1 MTQLY
6 EIKVSLSPNQKKNL
20 SNAYHK
26 RETIVL
32 RLAKDSLTGNDTL
45 YVPSNVVK
53 RLEKNHKLR
62 KGMDIKLAKTNIRK
76 QVGGSLL
83 TSILTLGRTLAP
95 TLGKTLGLSA
105 LAGLA
110 SEGASQVVKKIAGKG
125 VQSGGFL
132 IPQNKID
139 QLIAYKHLLTDKQ
152 KRDILNS
159 VQSGGQLVLKPTKS
173 QYGGFLG
180 TLLASI
186 GIPLAIEALKKITGG
201 APRMGSDLTKG
212 HGAPRMG
219 SDLTKGHG
227 APRMGSDLTKG
238 HGAPRIGM
246 YQPPPFIGTWE
257 QARKGGG
264 KKKKSKKTEKI
275 RSRTIAGKKQSIQK
289 RTSLKHSIVKPKFHK
304 KIPMSNYDLLD
315 WCKYLNIP
323 INNVLSREESSPH
336 NHMQALFIYNLE
348 PSYMSGSHWVAT
360 YVKNGIINYFDS
372 FGMPP
377 FQEIVNHAKRKNT
390 TLLHQSDQIQNLLTT
405 TCGYFCLYFLNEM
418 SKGRSYYD
426 LLKVFNSH
434 NTMENEKYIENYFK
448 II

>member
-32 RLAKDSLTGNDTL
+32 RLTKDSLSGNDTL

-53 RLEKNHKLR
+53 RLEKNQKLK
-62 KGMDIKLAKTNIRK
+62 KGMDIKLAKTSIRK

-110 SEGASQVVKKIAGKG
+110 SEGASQVVKKISGNG
-125 VQSGGFL
+125 IQSGGFL
-132 IPQNKID
+132 IPQNKIN

-152 KRDILNS
+152 KKDILNS
-159 VQSGGQLVLKPTKS
+159 LQSGGQLVVKPTKK

-186 GIPLAIEALKKITGG
+186 GLPLAIEVIKKITGKG

-212 HGAPRMG
+212 HGAPR
-219 SDLTKGHG
+219 L
-227 APRMGSDLTKG
+227 
-238 HGAPRIGM
+238 GM

-257 QARKGGG
+257 QVRKGGG
-264 KKKKSKKTEKI
+264 KKKSSQKNKKV
-275 RSRTIAGKKQSIQK
+275 RSRTIARQKQSIQK
-289 RTSLKHSIVKPKFHK
+289 RPSLKHSIVKPTFHK
-304 KIPMSNYDLLD
+304 NIPISNYDLLK

-323 INNVLSREESSPH
+323 INNVLSRDESLPH
-336 NHMQALFIYNLE
+336 NHKQALFIYNLE
-348 PSYMSGSHWVAT
+348 PSYMNGSHWVAT

-377 FQEIVNHAKRKNT
+377 FQETVNHAKRTNM

-426 LLKVFNSH
+426 LLKVFDVH
-434 NTMENEKYIENYFK
+434 DTMENEKFIENYF
-448 II
+448 IIM

>member
-20 SNAYHK
+20 SNAFHK

-32 RLAKDSLTGNDTL
+32 RLTKDSLTGNDTL
-45 YVPSNVVK
+45 YVPSTVVK
-53 RLEKNHKLR
+53 RLAKSQKLE

-95 TLGKTLGLSA
+95 TIGKTLGLSA

-110 SEGASQVVKKIAGKG
+110 SEGASQVVKKI
-125 VQSGGFL
+125 SGGFL

-159 VQSGGQLVLKPTKS
+159 IQSGGQLVMKPTKS

-186 GIPLAIEALKKITGG
+186 GIPLAVEAIKKMTGG
-201 APRMGSDLTKG
+201 APRMGSELE
-212 HGAPRMG
+212 
-219 SDLTKGHG
+219 
-227 APRMGSDLTKG
+227 G

-264 KKKKSKKTEKI
+264 KKKIKKKV
-275 RSRTIAGKKQSIQK
+275 RSRTIARQKQSIQK
-289 RTSLKHSIVKPKFHK
+289 RTSLKHSIIKPKFHK

-315 WCKYLNIP
+315 WCKYFNIP

-336 NHMQALFIYNLE
+336 NHKQALFIYNLE

-377 FQEIVNHAKRKNT
+377 FQEIVNHAKRKNM

>member
-32 RLAKDSLTGNDTL
+32 RLTKDSLSGNDTL

-53 RLEKNHKLR
+53 RLAKSQKLK
-62 KGMDIKLAKTNIRK
+62 KGMDIKLTKTNIRK

-83 TSILTLGRTLAP
+83 TLILTLGRTLAP

-110 SEGASQVVKKIAGKG
+110 SEGASQVVKKIT
-125 VQSGGFL
+125 GGFL
-132 IPQNKID
+132 IPNDKIN

-159 VQSGGQLVLKPTKS
+159 VQSGGKLVLKPTKS

-186 GIPLAIEALKKITGG
+186 GIPLAVEAIKKITGQG
-201 APRMGSDLTKG
+201 APRMGSDLIKG
-212 HGAPRMG
+212 HGAPR
-219 SDLTKGHG
+219 L
-227 APRMGSDLTKG
+227 
-238 HGAPRIGM
+238 GM

-257 QARKGGG
+257 QVRKGGG
-264 KKKKSKKTEKI
+264 KKKSSQKKKV
-275 RSRTIAGKKQSIQK
+275 RSRTIARQKQSIQK
-289 RTSLKHSIVKPKFHK
+289 RPSLKHSIVKPKFHK
-304 KIPMSNYDLLD
+304 NIPISNYDLLK
-315 WCKYLNIP
+315 WCEYLNIP
-323 INNVLSREESSPH
+323 IKDVLSRDENTPH

-348 PSYMSGSHWVAT
+348 PSYMNGSHWVAT
-360 YVKNGIINYFDS
+360 YVKNGIVNYFDS

-377 FQEIVNHAKRKNT
+377 FQELVDHVKKKKLI
-390 TLLHQSDQIQNLLTT
+390 LLHQNNQIQNINTT

-418 SKGRSYYD
+418 NKGTSYYD
-426 LLKVFNSH
+426 LLKVFNIH
-434 NTMENEKYIENYFK
+434 DTMKNEKFIENHFK
-448 II
+448 NM

>member
-32 RLAKDSLTGNDTL
+32 RLTKDSLSGNDTL

-53 RLEKNHKLR
+53 RLRKNQKLR

-110 SEGASQVVKKIAGKG
+110 SEGASQVVKKISGNG
-125 VQSGGFL
+125 IQSGGFL

-139 QLIAYKHLLTDKQ
+139 QLIAYKHLLTNKQ
-152 KRDILNS
+152 KKDILNS
-159 VQSGGQLVLKPTKS
+159 LQSGGQLVVKPTKS

-186 GIPLAIEALKKITGG
+186 GLPLAIEAIKKITGKG
-201 APRMGSDLTKG
+201 APRMGSDLI
-212 HGAPRMG
+212 
-219 SDLTKGHG
+219 
-227 APRMGSDLTKG
+227 KG

-264 KKKKSKKTEKI
+264 KKKKSKKV
-275 RSRTIAGKKQSIQK
+275 RSRTIARQKQSIQK
-289 RTSLKHSIVKPKFHK
+289 RPSLKHSIVKPKFNKH
-304 KIPMSNYDLLD
+304 IPMSNFDLIK
-315 WCKYLNIP
+315 WCEYLNIP
-323 INNVLSREESSPH
+323 INNVLSRDESSPH
-336 NHMQALFIYNLE
+336 NHKQALFIYNLE

-377 FQEIVNHAKRKNT
+377 FQEIVNHAKRKNM

-418 SKGRSYYD
+418 NKGGSYYD
-426 LLKVFNSH
+426 LLKVFNSY

-448 II
+448 IM

>member
-20 SNAYHK
+20 SNAFHK

-32 RLAKDSLTGNDTL
+32 RLTKDSLTGNDTL

-53 RLEKNHKLR
+53 RLAKSKKLK

-83 TSILTLGRTLAP
+83 TSILTLGRTLVP
-95 TLGKTLGLSA
+95 TIGKTLGLSA

-186 GIPLAIEALKKITGG
+186 GIPLAVEAIKKMTGG
-201 APRMGSDLTKG
+201 APRMGSELMKG
-212 HGAPRMG
+212 HGAPR
-219 SDLTKGHG
+219 L
-227 APRMGSDLTKG
+227 
-238 HGAPRIGM
+238 GM

-264 KKKKSKKTEKI
+264 KKKKIKKTEKI
-275 RSRTIAGKKQSIQK
+275 RRGIIAGKKQSIQK
-289 RTSLKHSIVKPKFHK
+289 RTSLKHSIIKPKFNKH
-304 KIPMSNYDLLD
+304 IPMSNFDLIK

-336 NHMQALFIYNLE
+336 NRKQALFIYNLE

-377 FQEIVNHAKRKNT
+377 FQEIVNHAKRTNM
-390 TLLHQSDQIQNLLTT
+390 TLVHQSDQIQNLLTT

-418 SKGRSYYD
+418 NKGRSYYD
-426 LLKVFNSH
+426 SLKVFNSH
-434 NTMENEKYIENYFK
+434 NTMENEKCIENYFK

>member
-32 RLAKDSLTGNDTL
+32 RLTKDSLSGNDTL

-53 RLEKNHKLR
+53 RLKKNQKLR

-110 SEGASQVVKKIAGKG
+110 SEGASQVVKKI
-125 VQSGGFL
+125 SGGFI

-139 QLIAYKHLLTDKQ
+139 QLIAHKHLLTNKQ
-152 KRDILNS
+152 KTDILNS
-159 VQSGGQLVLKPTKS
+159 LQSGGQLVVKPTKS

-186 GIPLAIEALKKITGG
+186 GIPLAIEAIKKITGKG
-201 APRMGSDLTKG
+201 APRMGSELIKG
-212 HGAPRMG
+212 HGAPR
-219 SDLTKGHG
+219 L
-227 APRMGSDLTKG
+227 
-238 HGAPRIGM
+238 GM

-264 KKKKSKKTEKI
+264 KKKSSQKNKKV
-275 RSRTIAGKKQSIQK
+275 RSRTIARQKQSIQK
-289 RTSLKHSIVKPKFHK
+289 RPSLKHSIVKPKFHK
-304 KIPMSNYDLLD
+304 NIPISNYDLLK

-323 INNVLSREESSPH
+323 IKDVLSRDETVPH

-348 PSYMSGSHWVAT
+348 PSYMGGSHWVAT

-377 FQEIVNHAKRKNT
+377 FQEIVDHARKKNSI
-390 TLLHQSDQIQNLLTT
+390 LLHQNNQIQNINTT

-426 LLKVFNSH
+426 LLKVFNIH
-434 NTMENEKYIENYFK
+434 NTMKNEKYIENYFK
-448 II
+448 NM

>member
-32 RLAKDSLTGNDTL
+32 RLTKDSLSGNDTL

-53 RLEKNHKLR
+53 RLAKSQKLR

-110 SEGASQVVKKIAGKG
+110 SEGASQIVKKISGNG
-125 VQSGGFL
+125 IQSGGFL
-132 IPQNKID
+132 IPQNKIN
-139 QLIAYKHLLTDKQ
+139 QLIAYKHLLTNKQ
-152 KRDILNS
+152 KQDILNS
-159 VQSGGQLVLKPTKS
+159 LQSGGQLVVKPTKS

-186 GIPLAIEALKKITGG
+186 GLPLAIEAIKKITGKG
-201 APRMGSDLTKG
+201 APRMGSDLIKG
-212 HGAPRMG
+212 HGAPRLG
-219 SDLTKGHG
+219 
-227 APRMGSDLTKG
+227 
-238 HGAPRIGM
+238 I

-257 QARKGGG
+257 QVRKGGG
-264 KKKKSKKTEKI
+264 KKKKAPKKNKKV
-275 RSRTIAGKKQSIQK
+275 RSRTIARQKQSIQK
-289 RTSLKHSIVKPKFHK
+289 RPSLKHSIVKPKFHK
-304 KIPMSNYDLLD
+304 NIPISNYDLLK

-323 INNVLSREESSPH
+323 IKDVLSRDETVPH

-348 PSYMSGSHWVAT
+348 PSYMGGSHWVAT

-377 FQEIVNHAKRKNT
+377 FQEIVNHAKTKNM
-390 TLLHQSDQIQNLLTT
+390 TLLHQSDQIQNLFTT

-426 LLKVFNSH
+426 LLKVLNIQ
-434 NTMENEKYIENYFK
+434 NTMKNEKYIENYFK
-448 II
+448 NM

>member
-32 RLAKDSLTGNDTL
+32 RLTKDSLSGNDTL
-45 YVPSNVVK
+45 YVPLNVVK

-110 SEGASQVVKKIAGKG
+110 SEGASQVVKKI
-125 VQSGGFL
+125 SGGFL

-139 QLIAYKHLLTDKQ
+139 QLIAYKHLLTNKQ
-152 KRDILNS
+152 KKDILNS
-159 VQSGGQLVLKPTKS
+159 LQSGGQLVVKPTKS

-186 GIPLAIEALKKITGG
+186 GLPLAIEAIKKITGG
-201 APRMGSDLTKG
+201 APRMGSDLIKG
-212 HGAPRMG
+212 HGAPR
-219 SDLTKGHG
+219 L
-227 APRMGSDLTKG
+227 
-238 HGAPRIGM
+238 GM

-257 QARKGGG
+257 QVRKGGG
-264 KKKKSKKTEKI
+264 KKKS
-275 RSRTIAGKKQSIQK
+275 SQKKQKS
-289 RTSLKHSIVKPKFHK
+289 
-304 KIPMSNYDLLD
+304 
-315 WCKYLNIP
+315 
-323 INNVLSREESSPH
+323 
-336 NHMQALFIYNLE
+336 
-348 PSYMSGSHWVAT
+348 
-360 YVKNGIINYFDS
+360 
-372 FGMPP
+372 
-377 FQEIVNHAKRKNT
+377 QE
-390 TLLHQSDQIQNLLTT
+390 QDY
-405 TCGYFCLYFLNEM
+405 C
-418 SKGRSYYD
+418 
-426 LLKVFNSH
+426 
-434 NTMENEKYIENYFK
+434 
-448 II
+448 

>member
-20 SNAYHK
+20 SNAFHK

-32 RLAKDSLTGNDTL
+32 RLTKDSLTGNDTL
-45 YVPSNVVK
+45 YVPSNVEK
-53 RLEKNHKLR
+53 RLRKNQKLK
-62 KGMDIKLAKTNIRK
+62 KGMDIKLSKTNIRK

-95 TLGKTLGLSA
+95 TLGKTIGLSA

-110 SEGASQVVKKIAGKG
+110 SEGASQIVKKIAGKG
-125 VQSGGFL
+125 IQSGGFL

-159 VQSGGQLVLKPTKS
+159 IQSGGQLVMKPTKS

-186 GIPLAIEALKKITGG
+186 GIPLAVEAIKKMTGG
-201 APRMGSDLTKG
+201 APRMGSKLE
-212 HGAPRMG
+212 
-219 SDLTKGHG
+219 
-227 APRMGSDLTKG
+227 G

-264 KKKKSKKTEKI
+264 KKKKKSKKV

-289 RTSLKHSIVKPKFHK
+289 RPSLKHSIVKPKFNKH
-304 KIPMSNYDLLD
+304 IPMSNFDLLD

-336 NHMQALFIYNLE
+336 NHKQALFIYNLE
-348 PSYMSGSHWVAT
+348 PSYMSGSHWVGT

-377 FQEIVNHAKRKNT
+377 FQEIVNHAKRKNM
-390 TLLHQSDQIQNLLTT
+390 TLLHQSDQIQNLMTT

>member
-20 SNAYHK
+20 SNAFHK

-32 RLAKDSLTGNDTL
+32 RLTKDSLTGNDTL
-45 YVPSNVVK
+45 YVPSTVEK
-53 RLEKNHKLR
+53 RLRKNQKLK
-62 KGMDIKLAKTNIRK
+62 KGMDIKLSKTNIRK

-110 SEGASQVVKKIAGKG
+110 SEGASQIVKKIAGKG
-125 VQSGGFL
+125 IQSGGFL

-139 QLIAYKHLLTDKQ
+139 QLIAYKHLLTNKQ

-159 VQSGGQLVLKPTKS
+159 NQSGGQLVLKPTKS

-186 GIPLAIEALKKITGG
+186 GIPLAVEAIKKMTGG
-201 APRMGSDLTKG
+201 APRMGSKLE
-212 HGAPRMG
+212 
-219 SDLTKGHG
+219 
-227 APRMGSDLTKG
+227 G

-264 KKKKSKKTEKI
+264 KKKKSKKV

-289 RTSLKHSIVKPKFHK
+289 RPSLKHSIVKPKFNKH
-304 KIPMSNYDLLD
+304 IPMSNFDLLD

-336 NHMQALFIYNLE
+336 NHKQALFIYNLE
-348 PSYMSGSHWVAT
+348 PSYMSGSHWVGT

-377 FQEIVNHAKRKNT
+377 FQEIVNHAKRKNM
-390 TLLHQSDQIQNLLTT
+390 TLLHQSDQIQNLMTT

>member
-20 SNAYHK
+20 SNAFHK

-32 RLAKDSLTGNDTL
+32 RLTKDSLTGNDTL
-45 YVPSNVVK
+45 YVPSNVEK
-53 RLEKNHKLR
+53 RLRKNQKLK
-62 KGMDIKLAKTNIRK
+62 KGMDIKLSKTNIRK

-125 VQSGGFL
+125 LQSGGFL

-159 VQSGGQLVLKPTKS
+159 IQSGGQLVMKPTKS

-180 TLLASI
+180 TLLATI
-186 GIPLAIEALKKITGG
+186 GIPLAVEAIKKMTGG
-201 APRMGSDLTKG
+201 APRLGPPK
-212 HGAPRMG
+212 
-219 SDLTKGHG
+219 
-227 APRMGSDLTKG
+227 KG

-264 KKKKSKKTEKI
+264 KKKKSKKV

-289 RTSLKHSIVKPKFHK
+289 RPSLKHSIVKPKFNKH
-304 KIPMSNYDLLD
+304 IPMSNFDLLD

-336 NHMQALFIYNLE
+336 NHKQALFIYNLE

-377 FQEIVNHAKRKNT
+377 FQEIVNHAKRKNM
-390 TLLHQSDQIQNLLTT
+390 TLLHQSDQIQNLMTT

>member
-1 MTQLY
+1 MAQLY

-32 RLAKDSLTGNDTL
+32 RLTKDSLSGNDTL

-53 RLEKNHKLR
+53 RLEKNQKLR

-110 SEGASQVVKKIAGKG
+110 SEGASQVVKKI
-125 VQSGGFL
+125 SGGFL

-139 QLIAYKHLLTDKQ
+139 QLIAYKHLLTNKQ
-152 KRDILNS
+152 KKDILNS
-159 VQSGGQLVLKPTKS
+159 LQSGGQLVVKPTKS

-186 GIPLAIEALKKITGG
+186 GLPLAIEAIKKITGKG
-201 APRMGSDLTKG
+201 APRMGSDLIKG
-212 HGAPRMG
+212 HGAPR
-219 SDLTKGHG
+219 L
-227 APRMGSDLTKG
+227 
-238 HGAPRIGM
+238 GM

-257 QARKGGG
+257 QVRKGGG
-264 KKKKSKKTEKI
+264 KKKSSQKNKKV
-275 RSRTIAGKKQSIQK
+275 RSRTIARQKQSIQK
-289 RTSLKHSIVKPKFHK
+289 RPSLKHSIVKPKFHK
-304 KIPMSNYDLLD
+304 NIPISNYDLLK

-323 INNVLSREESSPH
+323 IKDVLSRDETVPH
-336 NHMQALFIYNLE
+336 NHMQTLFIYNLE
-348 PSYMSGSHWVAT
+348 PSYMGGSHWVAT

-377 FQEIVNHAKRKNT
+377 FQEIVNHAKTKNM

-426 LLKVFNSH
+426 LLKVFNIH
-434 NTMENEKYIENYFK
+434 DTIKNEKYIENYFK
-448 II
+448 NM

>member
-20 SNAYHK
+20 SNAFHK
-26 RETIVL
+26 KETIIL
-32 RLAKDSLTGNDTL
+32 RLTKDSLSGNDTL

-53 RLEKNHKLR
+53 RLRKNQKLK
-62 KGMDIKLAKTNIRK
+62 KGMDIKLSKTNIRK

-95 TLGKTLGLSA
+95 TLGKTIGLSA

-110 SEGASQVVKKIAGKG
+110 SEGASQIVKKIAGKG
-125 VQSGGFL
+125 IQSGGFL

-159 VQSGGQLVLKPTKS
+159 IQSGGQLVMKPTKS

-186 GIPLAIEALKKITGG
+186 GIPLAVEAIKKMTGG
-201 APRMGSDLTKG
+201 APRMGSKLE
-212 HGAPRMG
+212 
-219 SDLTKGHG
+219 
-227 APRMGSDLTKG
+227 G

-264 KKKKSKKTEKI
+264 KKKKSKKV
-275 RSRTIAGKKQSIQK
+275 RSRTIAGKKQCIQK
-289 RTSLKHSIVKPKFHK
+289 RPSLKHSIVKPKFNKH
-304 KIPMSNYDLLD
+304 IPMSNFDLLD

-336 NHMQALFIYNLE
+336 NHKQALFIYNLE
-348 PSYMSGSHWVAT
+348 PSYMSGSHWVGT

-390 TLLHQSDQIQNLLTT
+390 TLLHQSDQIQNLMTT

>member
-20 SNAYHK
+20 SNAFHK

-32 RLAKDSLTGNDTL
+32 RLTKDSLTGNDTL
-45 YVPSNVVK
+45 YVPSTVEK
-53 RLEKNHKLR
+53 RLRKNQKLK
-62 KGMDIKLAKTNIRK
+62 KGMDIKLSKTNIRK

-95 TLGKTLGLSA
+95 TLGKTIGLSA

-125 VQSGGFL
+125 LQSGGFL

-159 VQSGGQLVLKPTKS
+159 IQSGGQLVMKPTKS

-186 GIPLAIEALKKITGG
+186 GIPLAVEAIKKMTGG
-201 APRMGSDLTKG
+201 APRMGSKLE
-212 HGAPRMG
+212 
-219 SDLTKGHG
+219 
-227 APRMGSDLTKG
+227 G

-264 KKKKSKKTEKI
+264 KKKKSKKV

-289 RTSLKHSIVKPKFHK
+289 RPSLKHSIVKPKFNKH
-304 KIPMSNYDLLD
+304 IPMSNFDLLD

-336 NHMQALFIYNLE
+336 NHKQALFIYNLE
-348 PSYMSGSHWVAT
+348 PSYMSGSHWVGT

-377 FQEIVNHAKRKNT
+377 FQEIVNHAKRKNM
-390 TLLHQSDQIQNLLTT
+390 TLLHQSDQIQNLMTT

>member
-20 SNAYHK
+20 SNAFHK
-26 RETIVL
+26 KETIVL
-32 RLAKDSLTGNDTL
+32 RLTKDSLSGNDTL
-45 YVPSNVVK
+45 YVPSTVVK
-53 RLEKNHKLR
+53 RLAKSQKLE

-110 SEGASQVVKKIAGKG
+110 SEGASQVVKKI
-125 VQSGGFL
+125 SGGFL
-132 IPQNKID
+132 IPHNKID

-186 GIPLAIEALKKITGG
+186 GIPLAIEAIKKMTGG
-201 APRMGSDLTKG
+201 APRMGSEL
-212 HGAPRMG
+212 
-219 SDLTKGHG
+219 
-227 APRMGSDLTKG
+227 KG

-264 KKKKSKKTEKI
+264 KKKKKKV

-289 RTSLKHSIVKPKFHK
+289 RPSLKHSIVKPKFHK

-336 NHMQALFIYNLE
+336 NHKQALFIYNLE

>member
-20 SNAYHK
+20 SNAFHK
-26 RETIVL
+26 KETIVL
-32 RLAKDSLTGNDTL
+32 RLTKDSLSGNDTL

-201 APRMGSDLTKG
+201 APRMGSDLTTG
-212 HGAPRMG
+212 
-219 SDLTKGHG
+219 G

-264 KKKKSKKTEKI
+264 KKKNK
-275 RSRTIAGKKQSIQK
+275 KKQ
-289 RTSLKHSIVKPKFHK
+289 K
-304 KIPMSNYDLLD
+304 KSGAGLLLG
-315 WCKYLNIP
+315 KNSPFKNVRLLNI
-323 INNVLSREESSPH
+323 
-336 NHMQALFIYNLE
+336 
-348 PSYMSGSHWVAT
+348 
-360 YVKNGIINYFDS
+360 
-372 FGMPP
+372 
-377 FQEIVNHAKRKNT
+377 
-390 TLLHQSDQIQNLLTT
+390 LL
-405 TCGYFCLYFLNEM
+405 
-418 SKGRSYYD
+418 
-426 LLKVFNSH
+426 
-434 NTMENEKYIENYFK
+434 
-448 II
+448 

>member
-20 SNAYHK
+20 SNAFHK
-26 RETIVL
+26 KETIVL
-32 RLAKDSLTGNDTL
+32 RLTKDSLSGNDTL
-45 YVPSNVVK
+45 YVPSTVVK
-53 RLEKNHKLR
+53 RLAKSQKLE

-201 APRMGSDLTKG
+201 APRMGSDLTTG
-212 HGAPRMG
+212 
-219 SDLTKGHG
+219 G

-264 KKKKSKKTEKI
+264 KKKNQ
-275 RSRTIAGKKQSIQK
+275 KKQ
-289 RTSLKHSIVKPKFHK
+289 K
-304 KIPMSNYDLLD
+304 KSGAGLLLG
-315 WCKYLNIP
+315 KNSPFKNVPLLNI
-323 INNVLSREESSPH
+323 
-336 NHMQALFIYNLE
+336 
-348 PSYMSGSHWVAT
+348 
-360 YVKNGIINYFDS
+360 
-372 FGMPP
+372 
-377 FQEIVNHAKRKNT
+377 
-390 TLLHQSDQIQNLLTT
+390 LL
-405 TCGYFCLYFLNEM
+405 
-418 SKGRSYYD
+418 
-426 LLKVFNSH
+426 
-434 NTMENEKYIENYFK
+434 
-448 II
+448 

>member
-32 RLAKDSLTGNDTL
+32 RLTKDSLTGNDTL

-53 RLEKNHKLR
+53 RLKKNQKLR

-139 QLIAYKHLLTDKQ
+139 QLIAYKHLLTNKQ
-152 KRDILNS
+152 KKDILNS
-159 VQSGGQLVLKPTKS
+159 LQSGGQLVVKPTKS

-186 GIPLAIEALKKITGG
+186 GIPLAVEAIKKMTGG
-201 APRMGSDLTKG
+201 APRMGSDRTKG
-212 HGAPRMG
+212 
-219 SDLTKGHG
+219 K
-227 APRMGSDLTKG
+227 
-238 HGAPRIGM
+238 GAPRIGSPRVGM
-246 YQPPPFIGTWE
+246 YQTSPFIGTWE

-264 KKKKSKKTEKI
+264 TKKKKSGEGI
-275 RSRTIAGKKQSIQK
+275 LLGKNSPFKNVP
-289 RTSLKHSIVKPKFHK
+289 L
-304 KIPMSNYDLLD
+304 
-315 WCKYLNIP
+315 LNI
-323 INNVLSREESSPH
+323 
-336 NHMQALFIYNLE
+336 
-348 PSYMSGSHWVAT
+348 
-360 YVKNGIINYFDS
+360 
-372 FGMPP
+372 
-377 FQEIVNHAKRKNT
+377 
-390 TLLHQSDQIQNLLTT
+390 LL
-405 TCGYFCLYFLNEM
+405 
-418 SKGRSYYD
+418 
-426 LLKVFNSH
+426 
-434 NTMENEKYIENYFK
+434 
-448 II
+448 

>member
-20 SNAYHK
+20 GNAFHK
-26 RETIVL
+26 KETIIL
-32 RLAKDSLTGNDTL
+32 RLTKDSLSGNDTL

-53 RLEKNHKLR
+53 RLRKNQKLR

-95 TLGKTLGLSA
+95 TLGKTIGLSA

-125 VQSGGFL
+125 LQSGGFL

-159 VQSGGQLVLKPTKS
+159 IQSGGQLVMKPTKS

-186 GIPLAIEALKKITGG
+186 GISLAVEAIKKMTGG
-201 APRMGSDLTKG
+201 APRLGPPK
-212 HGAPRMG
+212 
-219 SDLTKGHG
+219 
-227 APRMGSDLTKG
+227 KG

-264 KKKKSKKTEKI
+264 KKKKKSKKV

-289 RTSLKHSIVKPKFHK
+289 RPSLKHSIVKPKFNKH
-304 KIPMSNYDLLD
+304 IPMSNFDLLD

-336 NHMQALFIYNLE
+336 NHKQALFIYNLE
-348 PSYMSGSHWVAT
+348 PSYMSGSHWVGT

-377 FQEIVNHAKRKNT
+377 FQEIVNHAKRKNM
-390 TLLHQSDQIQNLLTT
+390 TLLHQSDQIQNLMTT